1 MTNSWPHPSSNAT
14 TTGVGSGAGS
24 SSHPVASSVSATS
37 AEISRVRCIGKS
49 SQNCQRAEPFY
60 EAWPLVEVV
69 KLSFDMPH
77 LSILRAVPIHGGA
90 RGQGCCI
97 VEFDRRIFVSV
108 LCATLH
114 GMAICMAC
122 DLEMLDSVGCTWRP
136 SRIPNGRSK
145 CHDCG
150 APPRTLHHPGCDGER
165 CRCGQML
172 SCGSGCAVDECE
184 REDGHDYIDGSC
196 RWCNEPSGQLR
207 VVGGA

>member
-1 MTNSWPHPSSNAT
+1 MAATRCVNDLLLPVRSSRIRRRRSSRVEKVVRMGERWAIVTLRFMWVSVAHFRLLSPSWPRRRN
-14 TTGVGSGAGS
+14 
-24 SSHPVASSVSATS
+24 VASW
-37 AEISRVRCIGKS
+37 S
-49 SQNCQRAEPFY
+49 SIEDF
-60 EAWPLVEVV
+60 L
-69 KLSFDMPH
+69 
-77 LSILRAVPIHGGA
+77 
-90 RGQGCCI
+90 
-97 VEFDRRIFVSV
+97 SV

-207 VVGGA
+207 VVGGS